1 MDYTVFTGARIFDG
15 DRFHDDSALVVGDG
29 QVQAIAARNSLPEG
43 GVRVELEGG
52 VLAPGFIDAQVNGG
66 GGRLLNEDPSPTSM
80 YTIAEGH
87 RRYGTTSLLPTL
99 ITDIAAA
106 TTRAIEAA
114 IEAVKADRGVVGLHL
129 EGPHLSPARKGA
141 HLPELMRPVEDG
153 DVATFIRA
161 REAIGTLLVTIA
173 AEQVTPRQVQ
183 ALNEG
188 GVIVSLGHSD
198 CTADAADALF
208 DAGAR
213 GVTHL
218 YNAMSQLGHRSPG
231 LVGAALDH
239 PRTWCGM
246 IADGHHVDPRALRV
260 ALRAK
265 RGEGKLFFVTDAM
278 SLVGS
283 DADSFE
289 LNGRTVYRE
298 KGGFCSKVVL
308 ADGTLAGSD
317 VDMASTVRYGVG
329 MLELPLAEALRMATS
344 YPARFLRLTD
354 RGHLSPGARADLVHI
369 NDDIEATAT
378 WTAGAAKSVGTGP
391 ETSV

>member
-1 MDYTVFTGARIFDG
+1 MDDKVFVGARIFDG
-15 DRFHDDSALVVGDG
+15 DRFHDDSALVVGNG
-29 QVQAIAARNSLPEG
+29 RVQAISPRNGLPANAEII
-43 GVRVELEGG
+43 ELDGG

-66 GGRLLNEDPSPTSM
+66 GGRLLNADPTPDSM
-80 YTIAEGH
+80 YVIAEGH
-87 RRYGTTSLLPTL
+87 RRYGTTALLPTL
-99 ITDIAAA
+99 ITDVGSA

-114 IEAVKADRGVVGLHL
+114 IEAVKANRGVVGLHL

-141 HLPELMRPVEDG
+141 HLPELMRPVEDS
-153 DVATFIRA
+153 DVKTFIRA

-198 CTADAADALF
+198 CAAGDADARF

-218 YNAMSQLGHRSPG
+218 FNAMSQLGHRTPG

-239 PRTWCGM
+239 PRSWCGI
-246 IADGHHVDPRALRV
+246 IADGHHVDPRALRI

-278 SLVGS
+278 PLVGS

-289 LNGRTVYRE
+289 LNGRTVYR
-298 KGGFCSKVVL
+298 KTGDFCSKIVL
-308 ADGTLAGSD
+308 ADGTLAGAD
-317 VDMASTVRYGVG
+317 IDMASTIRYGVR

-344 YPARFLRLTD
+344 YPARFLRLAD
-354 RGHLSPGARADLVHI
+354 RGHLAPGARADLVHI
-369 NDDIEATAT
+369 NDAIEATAT
-378 WTAGAAKSVGTGP
+378 WIGGQAA
-391 ETSV
+391 